1 LTHPSGDARFIQSFQ
16 TSDCERGGR
25 SLEPSRVEERLIGE
39 GSARTRDRLL
49 DAAESLF
56 AARGFRATS
65 VRNITAEA
73 ACNVAAVNY
82 HFGGKVNLY
91 REMFHRRLVALRDQR
106 VSSIRRAM
114 AKAGSR
120 AGLETLLRAFTMA
133 FLEPHLDQSGG
144 RRLMQLFSRELLDPH
159 LRPGT
164 LRREMVEPVQRELG
178 GAMRSLCPGL
188 DERSARRCSHSLIA
202 QLVHVVQLRRAPGVA
217 REAIQAEL
225 SFPAA
230 VSHIVQ
236 FSAAGIRSYRR

>member
-1 LTHPSGDARFIQSFQ
+1 M
-16 TSDCERGGR
+16 
-25 SLEPSRVEERLIGE
+25 EPSRADERLTSE
-39 GSARTRDRLL
+39 GSARTRDRLIE
-49 DAAESLF
+49 AAERLF

-73 ACNVAAVNY
+73 ACNVAAINY
-82 HFGGKVNLY
+82 HFGGKANLY

-106 VSSIRRAM
+106 VSSIRQAM

-120 AGLETLLRAFTMA
+120 AGLETLLRAFTTA

-178 GAMRSLCPGL
+178 GAIRSLCAGL
-188 DERSARRCSHSLIA
+188 DERSARRCSHSVIA
-202 QLVHVVQLRRAPGVA
+202 QLAHVVQMRRVPGAP
-217 REAIQAEL
+217 REAIQTEL

-236 FSAAGIRSYRR
+236 FSVAGIRSYRR